1 MIDFKSYFHDK
12 YKGGENFIE
21 NVILPIF
28 GEDKYEDA
36 YEEDVLENNPELI
49 TMARNTGLS
58 QILRLGT
65 INIPMNPTDVFDI
78 TVDDHVQMK
87 RNRVAVQ
94 QLIRRIMST
103 YSSAFMVFHY
113 NDDDKWDW
121 RFTFCSK
128 QGNNQ
133 QYTDSKR
140 YTFLLG
146 PNQSCRTAADN
157 FKKLASKN
165 GEIELE
171 DIVKAFDVESLSR
184 EFFEKYKVRYGRFVG
199 HVIGKEY
206 VDKGEGKGE
215 DRISPSPSKYLASTL
230 YIKALISEVKGEG
243 KIANHVSFHFGP
255 FYTQTLCTT

>member
-65 INIPMNPTDVFDI
+65 INIPMNPTYVFDI

-87 RNRVAVQ
+87 RNRVPVQ

-103 YSSAFMVFHY
+103 YSSAFMIFHY

-157 FKKLASKN
+157 FKKL
-165 GEIELE
+165 L
-171 DIVKAFDVESLSR
+171 
-184 EFFEKYKVRYGRFVG
+184 
-199 HVIGKEY
+199 
-206 VDKGEGKGE
+206 DKQG
-215 DRISPSPSKYLASTL
+215 ISILM
-230 YIKALISEVKGEG
+230 I
-243 KIANHVSFHFGP
+243 
-255 FYTQTLCTT
+255 

>member
-1 MIDFKSYFHDK
+1 MIDLKSYFHDK
-12 YKGGENFIE
+12 YQGSGSFIE

-49 TMARNTGLS
+49 NMAQNTGVA

-65 INIPMNPTDVFDI
+65 INITMNPTDVFDI
-78 TVDDHVQMK
+78 TVNDHVLMK

-94 QLIRRIMST
+94 QLVRRIMST

-128 QGNNQ
+128 QGNNHES
-133 QYTDSKR
+133 TDSKR

-157 FKKLASKN
+157 FKKLASKGGN
-165 GEIELE
+165 IELNAL
-171 DIVKAFDVESLSR
+171 VSL
-184 EFFEKYKVRYGRFVG
+184 
-199 HVIGKEY
+199 
-206 VDKGEGKGE
+206 
-215 DRISPSPSKYLASTL
+215 
-230 YIKALISEVKGEG
+230 
-243 KIANHVSFHFGP
+243 N
-255 FYTQTLCTT
+255 LC

>member
-87 RNRVAVQ
+87 RNRVLTSSLFCA
-94 QLIRRIMST
+94 IR
-103 YSSAFMVFHY
+103 
-113 NDDDKWDW
+113 
-121 RFTFCSK
+121 
-128 QGNNQ
+128 
-133 QYTDSKR
+133 
-140 YTFLLG
+140 
-146 PNQSCRTAADN
+146 
-157 FKKLASKN
+157 
-165 GEIELE
+165 
-171 DIVKAFDVESLSR
+171 
-184 EFFEKYKVRYGRFVG
+184 
-199 HVIGKEY
+199 
-206 VDKGEGKGE
+206 
-215 DRISPSPSKYLASTL
+215 
-230 YIKALISEVKGEG
+230 
-243 KIANHVSFHFGP
+243 
-255 FYTQTLCTT
+255 